1 MHADDL
7 VVEARKAALMLD
19 YELELE
25 AASAVAREVDGQ
37 CAAVGEFR
45 LGAGAVALVEQPR
58 GPGLTVFVAQV
69 VAHLGSRSTL
79 EEGLLKAR
87 KDIFKLPGCNVPV
100 CQLFEQLS

>member
-1 MHADDL
+1 
-7 VVEARKAALMLD
+7 MLD

-58 GPGLTVFVAQV
+58 GLCLTVFVAQV
-69 VAHLGSRSTL
+69 VAHLGTRSTL
-79 EEGLLKAR
+79 DEGLLEAR
-87 KDIFKLPGCNVPV
+87 KDIVKLLGCNVTV
-100 CQLFEQLS
+100 CQLFEQPS